1 MIKPETGAP
10 FMIRESPVEANDRHT
25 TLPGLRWPG
34 GRHVAVVLNVAY
46 EVWSQGQVSGVGPM
60 GNPLPAGI
68 FDTNADSYGRYGAV
82 DGIRRL
88 MRKLEQAHATADI
101 FTSGALA
108 ERESQLVKA
117 IADAG
122 HGIIGHGYTQDII
135 HAKLSSADDEKYVRL
150 ATKLLTEVTGR
161 QPTGWVSPRA
171 TPGPDTARHLAQLG
185 YKWQCDSLDAD
196 LPYVQEFEQGSLV
209 AIPLTVE
216 FNDLSHSM
224 RFGRTPRQFID
235 IFEDTLEAT
244 LADTNDTVILDVLVH
259 AHCYGRP
266 AGAWAFG
273 EIAQRCVARD
283 DIWLTTRE
291 QVADHFHREIVAS

>member
-1 MIKPETGAP
+1 M
-10 FMIRESPVEANDRHT
+10 
-25 TLPGLRWPG
+25 
-34 GRHVAVVLNVAY
+34 
-46 EVWSQGQVSGVGPM
+46 
-60 GNPLPAGI
+60 
-68 FDTNADSYGRYGAV
+68 
-82 DGIRRL
+82 RRS
-88 MRKLEQAHATADI
+88 T
-101 FTSGALA
+101 
-108 ERESQLVKA
+108 
-117 IADAG
+117 
-122 HGIIGHGYTQDII
+122 I

-150 ATKLLTEVTGR
+150 ATKLLSEVTGR

-196 LPYVQEFEQGSLV
+196 LPYVQKFEQGSLV
-209 AIPLTVE
+209 AIPFTVE

>member
-1 MIKPETGAP
+1 MTRDNPD
-10 FMIRESPVEANDRHT
+10 EANDRQVRRSR
-25 TLPGLRWPG
+25 LRWPG

-46 EVWSQGQVSGVGPM
+46 EVWSEGQVSAVGPM
-60 GNPLPAGI
+60 GNPLAAGI

-82 DGIRRL
+82 DGITRL

-108 ERESQLVKA
+108 ERQPRLVKA

-122 HGIIGHGYTQDII
+122 HGIVGHGYTQDII
-135 HAKLSSADDEKYVRL
+135 HAKLSSADDDKYIRL
-150 ATKLLTEVTGR
+150 TTKLLTEVTGR

-185 YKWQCDSLDAD
+185 YIWQCDSLDAD
-196 LPYVQEFEQGSLV
+196 LPYLQQFEQGSLI
-209 AIPLTVE
+209 AIPLTIE

-235 IFEDTLEAT
+235 NFEDALKAI
-244 LADTNDTVILDVLVH
+244 LADRDDTVILDVLVH
-259 AHCYGRP
+259 THCYGRP

-273 EIAQRCVARD
+273 EIARRCVARD
-283 DIWLTTRE
+283 DIWLTRRE
-291 QVADHFHREIVAS
+291 QIAEYFRKEVGA

>member
-1 MIKPETGAP
+1 MTRK
-10 FMIRESPVEANDRHT
+10 SPVEANDRHT
-25 TLPGLRWPG
+25 ALPGLRWPG

-135 HAKLSSADDEKYVRL
+135 HAKLSSADDKKYVRL

-196 LPYVQEFEQGSLV
+196 LQETAFLLVAFCKRCRSLV
-209 AIPLTVE
+209 FFERSGEIRLALKVILFGIVVANEGNPQSRNRRGGIETGWIRCVVE
-216 FNDLSHSM
+216 
-224 RFGRTPRQFID
+224 RQFRRIPPFD
-235 IFEDTLEAT
+235 
-244 LADTNDTVILDVLVH
+244 VISEI
-259 AHCYGRP
+259 RP
-266 AGAWAFG
+266 LLLG
-273 EIAQRCVARD
+273 
-283 DIWLTTRE
+283 
-291 QVADHFHREIVAS
+291 

>member
-1 MIKPETGAP
+1 M
-10 FMIRESPVEANDRHT
+10 
-25 TLPGLRWPG
+25 
-34 GRHVAVVLNVAY
+34 AVRFARCR
-46 EVWSQGQVSGVGPM
+46 
-60 GNPLPAGI
+60 PLPYI
-68 FDTNADSYGRYGAV
+68 
-82 DGIRRL
+82 
-88 MRKLEQAHATADI
+88 
-101 FTSGALA
+101 
-108 ERESQLVKA
+108 
-117 IADAG
+117 
-122 HGIIGHGYTQDII
+122 
-135 HAKLSSADDEKYVRL
+135 
-150 ATKLLTEVTGR
+150 
-161 QPTGWVSPRA
+161 
-171 TPGPDTARHLAQLG
+171 
-185 YKWQCDSLDAD
+185 
-196 LPYVQEFEQGSLV
+196 QEFEQGSLV